1 MIRQNINLGLHTYIC
16 DLYKAEDDLKRS
28 VQREFVMLRRY
39 DITDDIVYD
48 TDIYFVEKSIIN
60 DVVSN
65 LEDNTKI
72 VWPIPGNVGT
82 EFNANYTEYNSNFSE
97 YTFKKNGDD
106 LHKLY
111 REFTNTD
118 GDKVEFREAEILCD
132 KIRIYHPQT
141 KVDLDYVI
149 YIDNYIND
157 IHFHYYCQKVS
168 NLETYTED
176 EFRYGTNIYSEFVEF
191 YIPNIEDIISK
202 DVFFKEDMNTL
213 SIYDSEFVNQYK
225 NLITEINITH
235 DQITAYEK
243 TKDVISVNP
252 IPVYTDDNGIKW
264 HLSEFEQTED
274 DKKYNIVHKPV
285 YHAIIRSR
293 AFEDLVV
300 NDPDYYGLTTGYESV
315 ISDVYYEDL
324 LNKEGW
330 EPITKQ
336 VILNSTKAKISES
349 NEETYPNMPTYHEV
363 DETKNT
369 NTVLASSHLLTVP
382 FMIKKI
388 SDTEGY
394 EKIYLPEVQ
403 KAEPLSEEFVNQLPK
418 DKKIIGYCGTLGR
431 ANALH
436 NLVEVARMV
445 KDSNPDLFFAIVG
458 KGPEKDNLNA
468 LIKKYG
474 LDNIRIYDAI
484 PKPQVQSF
492 LQLSSII
499 IIIIWSDSDL
509 YKYGISPN
517 KIFDY
522 MYAGKPVLQSV
533 RAGNDIPRDSGCG
546 ITCDTKPEEIA
557 QTLKKMLALPQAER
571 DEMGKKG
578 HDYVMQNHTYEV
590 LAKKFIEVI
599 NK

>member
-176 EFRYGTNIYSEFVEF
+176 EFRYGSNIYSEFVEF
-191 YIPNIEDIISK
+191 DIPNIEDIISK

-213 SIYDSEFVNQYK
+213 SISDSEFVNHYY
-225 NLITEINITH
+225 NLITLINISH
-235 DQITAYEK
+235 YQISAY
-243 TKDVISVNP
+243 
-252 IPVYTDDNGIKW
+252 
-264 HLSEFEQTED
+264 
-274 DKKYNIVHKPV
+274 
-285 YHAIIRSR
+285 
-293 AFEDLVV
+293 
-300 NDPDYYGLTTGYESV
+300 
-315 ISDVYYEDL
+315 
-324 LNKEGW
+324 
-330 EPITKQ
+330 
-336 VILNSTKAKISES
+336 
-349 NEETYPNMPTYHEV
+349 
-363 DETKNT
+363 
-369 NTVLASSHLLTVP
+369 
-382 FMIKKI
+382 
-388 SDTEGY
+388 
-394 EKIYLPEVQ
+394 
-403 KAEPLSEEFVNQLPK
+403 
-418 DKKIIGYCGTLGR
+418 
-431 ANALH
+431 
-436 NLVEVARMV
+436 
-445 KDSNPDLFFAIVG
+445 
-458 KGPEKDNLNA
+458 
-468 LIKKYG
+468 
-474 LDNIRIYDAI
+474 
-484 PKPQVQSF
+484 
-492 LQLSSII
+492 
-499 IIIIWSDSDL
+499 
-509 YKYGISPN
+509 
-517 KIFDY
+517 
-522 MYAGKPVLQSV
+522 
-533 RAGNDIPRDSGCG
+533 
-546 ITCDTKPEEIA
+546 
-557 QTLKKMLALPQAER
+557 
-571 DEMGKKG
+571 
-578 HDYVMQNHTYEV
+578 
-590 LAKKFIEVI
+590 
-599 NK
+599 